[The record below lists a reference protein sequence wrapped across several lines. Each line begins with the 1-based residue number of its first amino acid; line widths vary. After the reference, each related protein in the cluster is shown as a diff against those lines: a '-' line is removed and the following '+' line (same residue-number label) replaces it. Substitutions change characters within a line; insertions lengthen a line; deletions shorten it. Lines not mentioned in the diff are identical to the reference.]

1 MSDVFHWYNDIMFNP
16 EHENTYGD
24 SFIFYGSI
32 IVVMLVGIY
41 VANIIDKIKENKKNK
56 KK

>member
-41 VANIIDKIKENKKNK
+41 IANIIDKIKENKKNK